1 MSAESIDSLQLI
13 REQYVAETERS
24 NNQHPNV
31 SRFTSAIHR
40 VLRPLIRLMVG
51 NMTYPAFISMAKNIY
66 IEEAE
71 RKLKQ
76 DSSSKRIT
84 KSSLALLTG
93 IDTRQIS
100 QAMNA
105 PKAEALEA
113 PDLLPE
119 AYVLGQWSSEG
130 TYKDVDTQKTLDL
143 PVYGRG
149 LTFQNLVT
157 RTVGRNVTAQTVLD
171 RLVSTGNIEYVNENT
186 VRLLSPYYFPLTG
199 AKYELLDVGMQA
211 TANLL
216 LTVDNNISHR
226 DDTGQRF
233 VQQQR
238 WSRAIPTEKHEAFK
252 LHMSEFIKQ
261 QLNESVTELEQF
273 EDPIPTKETITAG
286 VGYYYFESLPETAEE
301 LNGDP

>member
-1 MSAESIDSLQLI
+1 
-13 REQYVAETERS
+13 
-24 NNQHPNV
+24 
-31 SRFTSAIHR
+31 
-40 VLRPLIRLMVG
+40 
-51 NMTYPAFISMAKNIY
+51 MTYPAFITMAKSIY

-76 DSSSKRIT
+76 DPMTKRVT

-100 QAMNA
+100 QFMNA
-105 PKAEALEA
+105 PEAAKLEA

-119 AYVLGQWSSEG
+119 AYVLGQWASEG
-130 TYKDVDTQKTLDL
+130 TYKDINTNEPLEL

-157 RTVGRNVTAQTVLD
+157 RSVGRNVTAQTVLD
-171 RLVSTGNIEYVNENT
+171 RLVITGNIEYVDENT

-226 DDTGQRF
+226 DDTGLRF

-238 WSRAIPTEKHEAFK
+238 WSRAIPPEKHAAFK
-252 LHMSEFIKQ
+252 QHIQEFLNTQLDASVNEITKYESPVHTSE
-261 QLNESVTELEQF
+261 S
-273 EDPIPTKETITAG
+273 ITAG
-286 VGYYYFESLPETAEE
+286 VGYYYFEYHSDSEE
-301 LNGDP
+301 PFKKEP

>member
-1 MSAESIDSLQLI
+1 MP
-13 REQYVAETERS
+13 ETEQNDS
-24 NNQHPNV
+24 QHPNV

-51 NMTYPAFISMAKNIY
+51 NMTYPAFIAMAKNIY
-66 IEEAE
+66 VEEAE
-71 RKLKQ
+71 RKLKR
-76 DSSSKRIT
+76 DPSNKRIT

-100 QAMNA
+100 QVMNA
-105 PKAEALEA
+105 PKNIALEA
-113 PDLLPE
+113 TDLLPE
-119 AYVLGQWSSEG
+119 AFVLGQWATEG
-130 TYKDVDTQKTLDL
+130 TYKNLNSDKPIDL

-171 RLVSTGNIEYVNENT
+171 RLVSTGNIEYIDENT
-186 VRLLSPYYFPLTG
+186 IRLLSPYYFPLTG

-226 DDTGQRF
+226 DETSQRF

-238 WSRAIPTEKHEAFK
+238 WSRAIPREKHEAFK
-252 LHMSEFIKQ
+252 QHIAEFIHKQ
-261 QLNESVTELEQF
+261 LDESVTEIVKYESPVQT
-273 EDPIPTKETITAG
+273 DETITAG
-286 VGYYYFESLPETAEE
+286 IGMYYFEYVPEPNKATKD
-301 LNGDP
+301 DP

>member
-1 MSAESIDSLQLI
+1 MP
-13 REQYVAETERS
+13 ETDR
-24 NNQHPNV
+24 NNTQHPNV

-51 NMTYPAFISMAKNIY
+51 NMTYPAFISMAKSIY

-76 DSSSKRIT
+76 ESANKRIT

-100 QAMNA
+100 QVMNA
-105 PKAEALEA
+105 PKAVELEA

-119 AYVLGQWSSEG
+119 AFVLGQWASEG
-130 TYKDVDTQKTLDL
+130 TYKDLNTEKPIDL
-143 PVYGRG
+143 TVYGRG

-171 RLVSTGNIEYVNENT
+171 RLVTTGNIEYVDENT

-211 TANLL
+211 MANLL

-226 DDTGQRF
+226 NDTDQRF

-238 WSRAIPTEKHEAFK
+238 WSRAIPPEKHEAFK
-252 LHMSEFIKQ
+252 AHISDFILKQ
-261 QLNESVTELEQF
+261 LDETVIELEQF
-273 EDPIPTKETITAG
+273 EAPIATNESITAG
-286 VGYYYFESLPETAEE
+286 IGMYYFEYVPNSDEPPNKA
-301 LNGDP
+301 P